1 MANFYTLQRYP
12 VMIIE
17 NVESPATEVHNSLS
31 QQFAK
36 KAFEEYLKRNASRSN
51 NQNTENKP

>member
-12 VMIIE
+12 VMVIE
-17 NVESPATEVHNSLS
+17 NVETPTTEVHNSLS

-36 KAFEEYLKRNASRSN
+36 KPFVDYLAKNVSN
-51 NQNTENKP
+51 NQNTEKNP